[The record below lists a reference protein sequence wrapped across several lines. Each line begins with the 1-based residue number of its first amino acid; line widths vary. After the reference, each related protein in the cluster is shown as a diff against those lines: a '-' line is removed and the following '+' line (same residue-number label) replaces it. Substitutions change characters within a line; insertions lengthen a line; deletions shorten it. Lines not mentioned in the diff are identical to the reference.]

1 MATAKLIN
9 MKSILLASLFLFS
22 ASSHCEIYKWTDESG
37 KVRYGDKPES
47 TESKKLE
54 IKENVYQTPNL
65 VSTIPEKKVVMYA
78 TSWCGYCKKARKYF
92 RKNNIPYIEYDIE
105 RDASAHDR
113 YKKLGGHG
121 VPLILYGGK
130 RMSGFNSGQFRRI
143 YD

>member
-1 MATAKLIN
+1 MGGLFIASYLT
-9 MKSILLASLFLFS
+9 SLFLFS
-22 ASSHCEIYKWTDESG
+22 VSASCEIYKWTDESG
-37 KVRYGDKPES
+37 KIHYGDKPES

-54 IKENVYQTPNL
+54 IKENVYQRPNL
-65 VSTIPEKKVVMYA
+65 VSTIPVEEVVMYA

-105 RDASAHDR
+105 RDAKAERR

-121 VPLILYGGK
+121 VPLILYAGK
-130 RMSGFNSGQFRRI
+130 RMSGFNQDQFRRL